1 MDFCIKLKLNRSNPT
16 YNTVFRPNFVSLFDK
31 KPNAIPTFGIRIA
44 LALKDAGIKANSVND
59 TPPWTLNKP
68 EVIFPHTAD
77 KKDDTDA
84 FIFKTKFQEITSHY
98 RDFKNIY
105 TD

>member
-1 MDFCIKLKLNRSNPT
+1 MVP
-16 YNTVFRPNFVSLFDK
+16 
-31 KPNAIPTFGIRIA
+31 A
-44 LALKDAGIKANSVND
+44 LTAAGIKVRNMKANSVID
-59 TPPWTLNKP
+59 TPPWTFNKP
-68 EVIFPHTAD
+68 EVNFSLTAD

-98 RDFKNIY
+98 PNLKHIY